1 MIEERD
7 KILETDIIKATAS
20 NQNLIPFFT
29 YSIQA
34 GFISP
39 AENHIEKV
47 VSLDDLCITNPEATY
62 FVRAMGD
69 SMIDAGIW
77 DGDVMVVNSAI
88 DHYEGRVVVAW
99 LNDGFTVKWFHQEN
113 EFIVLMPSNPSYPP
127 IYVHSGDDFR
137 VFGVVTYWIKKAQ
150 IRKIF
155 EP

>member
-7 KILETDIIKATAS
+7 KIHERDIIKATVGS
-20 NQNLIPFFT
+20 RNLLPFFS

-34 GFISP
+34 GFTSP

-62 FVRAMGD
+62 FVRAAGD
-69 SMIDAGIW
+69 SMIDAGISE
-77 DGDVMVVNSAI
+77 GDVLVVNSAI
-88 DHYEGRVVVAW
+88 EYYEGRIVVAW
-99 LNDGFTVKWFHQEN
+99 LNDGFTVKWFHQSQD
-113 EFIVLMPSNPSYPP
+113 FIVLMPSNPTYPP
-127 IYVHSGDDFR
+127 IYVHASDDFR
-137 VFGVVTYWIKKAQ
+137 VFGTVTYWIKKAQ

>member
-7 KILETDIIKATAS
+7 RILETDIIKATAGNRS
-20 NQNLIPFFT
+20 LIPFFT

-34 GFISP
+34 GFTSP

-62 FVRAMGD
+62 FVRTIGD

-77 DGDVMVVNSAI
+77 EGDVMVVNSAI
-88 DHYEGRVVVAW
+88 EHYEGRIVVAW
-99 LNDGFTVKWFHQEN
+99 LNDGFTVKWFHQSQD
-113 EFIVLMPSNPSYPP
+113 FIVLMPSNPNFSP
-127 IYVHSGDDFR
+127 IYVHPSDDFR

-150 IRKIF
+150 VRKIF

>member
-7 KILETDIIKATAS
+7 RIQEIDIVKATANS
-20 NQNLIPFFT
+20 KSLIPFFS
-29 YSIQA
+29 YHIQA
-34 GFISP
+34 GFTSP

-62 FVRAMGD
+62 FVRAAGD

-77 DGDVMVVNSAI
+77 EDDVLVVNCAI
-88 DHYEGRVVVAW
+88 EHYEGRVVVAW

-113 EFIVLMPSNPSYPP
+113 DFIVLMPSNSNYAP
-127 IYVHSGDDFR
+127 IYVHPGDDFR

-150 IRKIF
+150 VRKIF